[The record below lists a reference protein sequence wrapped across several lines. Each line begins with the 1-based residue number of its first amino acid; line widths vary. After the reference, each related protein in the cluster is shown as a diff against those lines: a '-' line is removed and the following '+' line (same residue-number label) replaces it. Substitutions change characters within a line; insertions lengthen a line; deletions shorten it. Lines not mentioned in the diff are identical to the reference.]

1 MHKIGAFCILL
12 YLLQGIYIDAQHYY
26 EKEHIKNI
34 IWCTK
39 SKEEQFKCQNLTVA
53 IERDRALFDD
63 AFLNL
68 TCHMAYSA
76 DECIHHIDREKVHIT
91 TLDAGD
97 VFTAGRYNSLVPI
110 MQEQFIGNLTNYH
123 AVAVVKKDSLQD
135 VYSLR
140 ELRNKRACFPWVGS
154 MAGWIIPIY
163 TLQHEGGMEVVDCNN
178 QVKTAANYFN
188 NSCAVYSLINKYNP
202 IGDNSDKLCTLCTG
216 KIPGGRCSANDPYYG
231 YDGAFRCLLEAG
243 EVAFLRDTTVM
254 EMLQAAEFKSLS
266 PDRFELLCRDGRRMP
281 VSEYRQCHWG
291 IIPSDAVV
299 TSSARNTYE
308 RKKFQQFL
316 RRITE
321 LYSDALR
328 EANQTLR
335 FNYGNDNNNFNN
347 NYNGNDP
354 YGNPYSVNS
363 NNPYGS
369 NNPYDSS
376 NQYNGNPY
384 DRFDGS
390 NSGLRNERL
399 DSSFSTDQSRPDG
412 VNESVLYEK
421 FRLFESQRYGKAN
434 LLFQDST
441 HSLTAIPEDDQ
452 SFSKYL
458 QNTME
463 YIYGI
468 RECPVPSMTLCVTSD
483 QELEKCIKMRVALK
497 AQILKPELI
506 CKKMHSHINC
516 MQWIQSGKADIAVF
530 DAGDVYTGGFNYGLI
545 PFMAEVYNLG
555 EPEYYVVAVA
565 KEEDPDTELTYLKG
579 KYTCHT
585 GINTAAGWTYPMAF
599 LISNGWIRPY
609 GCDSVRAA
617 AEYFTKSCVPGAISN
632 EYNTGVP
639 YDSMCDLCHGT
650 SYRYC
655 RRDASEDYYGHTGA
669 FRCLVEGGGHVAF
682 MKHTTVMEST
692 GGKRKEWWARNTL
705 NDDFE
710 LLCTDGTR
718 AELHDYK
725 KCNLGKVKANAIVTR
740 GGENYNETQVNSYIN
755 LLTYAQQL
763 YGRKNTDDFSFS
775 MFSSPMGYYD
785 LIFQDATR
793 QLRIIPPNQ
802 RRYDIYLGS
811 NFMRARRITDCYAGA
826 SQLVVSV
833 PLLTLLGSVLLRLS
847 I

>member
-1 MHKIGAFCILL
+1 MLRICLL
-12 YLLQGIYIDAQHYY
+12 SIFIFLLQGKDIDAQHHY
-26 EKEHIKNI
+26 ENERQVKNI

-39 SKEEQFKCQNLTVA
+39 SLEEQYKCQNLTVA

-63 AFLNL
+63 AYLNL
-68 TCHMAYSA
+68 TCFLGYSA
-76 DECIHHIDREKVHIT
+76 DECIHHIDHEKAHVT

-110 MQEQFIGNLTNYH
+110 MQEKFAGGLANYH
-123 AVAVVKKDSLQD
+123 AVAVVKKDTLQD

-140 ELRNKRACFPWVGS
+140 DLRNKRACFPWVGS
-154 MAGWIIPIY
+154 MAGWIVPIY
-163 TLQHEGGMEVVDCNN
+163 TLQREGGMEVVDCNN

-216 KIPGGRCSANDPYYG
+216 KIPGGRCSAKDPYFG

-243 EVAFLRDTTVM
+243 EVAFLRDSTVT
-254 EMLQAAEFKSLS
+254 EMLQTNEFSSLS
-266 PDRFELLCRDGRRMP
+266 PDRFELLCRDGRRVP
-281 VSEYRQCHWG
+281 VSKYRQCNWG
-291 IIPSDAVV
+291 VIPSDAVV
-299 TSSARNTYE
+299 TSSARTSFE

-316 RRITE
+316 RRIIG

-328 EANQTLR
+328 EEANEQNKRL
-335 FNYGNDNNNFNN
+335 NGEAGNNFNYNVN
-347 NYNGNDP
+347 NKDQ
-354 YGNPYSVNS
+354 YGNTYGVNS
-363 NNPYGS
+363 NNPYDTS
-369 NNPYDSS
+369 NTYNRNPYD
-376 NQYNGNPY
+376 NY
-384 DRFDGS
+384 DGG
-390 NSGLRNERL
+390 NSGFRNDRL
-399 DSSFSTDQSRPDG
+399 DSSFTTDRNYPEG
-412 VNESVLYEK
+412 TNETILYEK
-421 FRLFESQRYGKAN
+421 FRIFESRRHGKAN
-434 LLFQDST
+434 LMFQDSAR
-441 HSLTAIPEDDQ
+441 SLILIPEDDQ
-452 SFSKYL
+452 SFSKHL
-458 QNTME
+458 QDTTT

-468 RECPVPSMTLCVTSD
+468 RDCPVPSMTLCVTSD
-483 QELEKCIKMRVALK
+483 PELEKCIKMKIALK

-506 CKKMHSHINC
+506 CKKEHSHINC

-530 DAGDVYTGGFNYGLI
+530 DAGDVYTGGLNYDLI
-545 PFMAEVYNLG
+545 PFMSEVYNLG

-609 GCDSVRAA
+609 GCDSIRAA
-617 AEYFTKSCVPGAISN
+617 AEYFTKSCIPGAISN

-740 GGENYNETQVNSYIN
+740 GGVNYNDTQINAYIN

-763 YGRKNTDDFSFS
+763 YGRKNTDTFSFS
-775 MFSSPMGYYD
+775 MFSSPMGFYD

-793 QLRIIPPNQ
+793 QLRVIPPNQ

-826 SQLVVSV
+826 AQLMVSV
-833 PLLTLLGSVLLRLS
+833 PLFFMVFAFLLGF
-847 I
+847 